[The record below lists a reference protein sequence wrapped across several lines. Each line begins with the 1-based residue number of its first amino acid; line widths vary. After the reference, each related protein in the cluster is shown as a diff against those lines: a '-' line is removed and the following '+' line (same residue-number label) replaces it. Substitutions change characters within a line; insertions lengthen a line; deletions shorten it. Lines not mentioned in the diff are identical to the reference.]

1 MLKKESFLRDL
12 QYAKFSLYGA
22 LKNLKFFDPFIILF
36 FREAGLS
43 FLEIGVLFS
52 VREIANNILEV
63 PTGVIAD
70 AYGRKKAMIF
80 SFSAY
85 ILSFLIFYFL
95 PSFSMFMAAMIL
107 FATGEAFRS
116 GTHKAMILE
125 YLKIKGFLKYK
136 VDYYGHT
143 RGWSQAGSAI
153 SALIAALLVFY
164 TGTYRVIFIASVIPY
179 LLNMVLILTYPS
191 VLDGEKEIS
200 EKVESVFKRSL
211 KRISGTL
218 GEFKGVFRNKY
229 IFRAFI
235 NGSFFDAVFRAV
247 KDYLQPVLK
256 QYAVLLPI
264 FVALEE
270 PQKRTSLVIGVVYF
284 LLFFLTSLSARSSGK
299 ISTRLSLLS
308 RALNVTYLIGVILTL
323 LSGIFLILQWYI
335 PSIVLFVIF
344 YMLENLKRPMNV
356 GYFSDLF
363 SNRVMATG
371 FSVETQIKTIFMAVL
386 APIMGFL
393 ADNFGVGFGLMGM
406 GILLFIAYPLAF
418 LKEIEKTE
426 EQEKDPPLQDRKE

>member
-235 NGSFFDAVFRAV
+235 NGSFFDAV
-247 KDYLQPVLK
+247 
-256 QYAVLLPI
+256 
-264 FVALEE
+264 
-270 PQKRTSLVIGVVYF
+270 RTSLVIGVVYF